1 MTQRAIAITVGSIV
15 TLVLFA
21 FLISCTVLFW
31 KNKNK
36 QDTSYND
43 GYIAGLQD
51 KSAYEIEITK
61 LKNDKESLTAQLDTA
76 NNNIT
81 QLNAEKATLENK
93 KEELQTQCATLTA
106 KNEANA
112 LEITRLTTL
121 VDEYKTQID
130 SLDKTNTD
138 HLATINSL
146 NSQITLLNEQ
156 ITTLNNTNT
165 TNANTIATLN
175 TQIESLSTQINTLTS
190 QIATQVDTISSLNAQ
205 IAKLNNSITV
215 YEQFLRGLES
225 DTQAVATF
233 VYNGTVYSI
242 QVAPKDTTVS
252 VADPTST
259 TYIIFNG
266 WTVNGA
272 DVTLSNYPLT
282 TNTEFVAKVT
292 YRYNVSFV
300 ANDVTTNSQIVTRN
314 EYATVPANP
323 TREGYSFGGW
333 LLNGVVI
340 DPTTYP
346 ITGDTTFVARWT
358 QVHTVQYVAE
368 DVVLDTQSVNNCE
381 YSTLYNYTGTA
392 YKIFQCWQVNGVD
405 VDPATYP
412 ITQDTI
418 FTAKLLYKYD
428 VQFNV
433 DNAVYGD
440 SQIIAR
446 NEYATAPAVPT
457 KNKYVFKGW
466 SVDGTNIVN
475 LSTYK
480 ITQDTTF
487 VAVFAELFSV
497 QYMAEDTVL
506 DTQTVECGTYA
517 YCYEEYPD
525 VADKL
530 FVGWSID
537 GYNVVDCSSY
547 VITQDTTFIGVYGHK
562 WAGVWSGN
570 CTTDST
576 KTLTIKISD
585 SGVALL
591 TVNINGDRNFENAP
605 IAYMSVTGQEYYLF
619 SISGY
624 VEFKVYEED
633 DNLRFAC
640 TNPRLTFL
648 LSRTTDRM
656 EQTYIV
662 GVDKQ
667 YTGTDFSGN
676 AVNYSIKINGYQL
689 FLGGVVSSTYTYF
702 IVGDKIYY
710 YTGGWNNYGVV
721 ADFVLT
727 DTSLTIG
734 EDVYTFI

>member
-21 FLISCTVLFW
+21 FLISCTVAFW
-31 KNKNK
+31 KLKNK

-43 GYIAGLQD
+43 GYNAGIED
-51 KSAYEIEITK
+51 KGKFEIEITK
-61 LKNDKESLTAQLDTA
+61 LKNDKQSLNAQLETA

-81 QLNAEKATLENK
+81 QLTHEKTTLENK
-93 KEELQTQCATLTA
+93 KEELQTQCAQLSA
-106 KNEANA
+106 KNEANT

-121 VDEYKTQID
+121 ADEYKTQID
-130 SLDKTNTD
+130 SLNKTNTD
-138 HLATINSL
+138 NLATINSL

-175 TQIESLSTQINTLTS
+175 TQIASLSTQINNLTS
-190 QIATQVDTISSLNAQ
+190 QIATQADTISSLNAQ

-215 YEQFLRGLES
+215 YEQFLQGLES

-233 VYNGTVYSI
+233 VFNGSLYSI
-242 QVAPKDTTVS
+242 QVAPKGTTVS

-259 TYIIFNG
+259 TYIIFEG

-282 TNTEFVAKVT
+282 ANTEFVAKVT

-314 EYATVPANP
+314 EFATVPTNP
-323 TREGYSFGGW
+323 TREDYSFGGW
-333 LLNGVVI
+333 LVNGTIV

-346 ITGDTTFVARWT
+346 ITQDTTFVARWT

-381 YSTLYNYTGTA
+381 YSTPYNYTSTA
-392 YKIFQCWQVNGVD
+392 YKVFQGWTVNGVD

-412 ITQDTI
+412 ITQDTT
-418 FTAKLLYKYD
+418 FTAMLLYKYD
-428 VQFNV
+428 VQFKV

-440 SQIIAR
+440 SQIVAR
-446 NEYATAPAVPT
+446 NEYATAPTAPT
-457 KNKYVFKGW
+457 KTKYVFKGW
-466 SVDGTNIVN
+466 SVGSNIINV
-475 LSTYK
+475 STYK
-480 ITQDTTF
+480 ITQNTIF
-487 VAVFAELFSV
+487 IAVFNELFTV
-497 QYMAEDTVL
+497 QYMANDEFVDS
-506 DTQTVECGTYA
+506 QAVEFG
-517 YCYEEYPD
+517 YCSAGCDDHPT

-530 FVGWSID
+530 FVGWSLD

-591 TVNINGDRNFENAP
+591 TVNINGNMNFENAP
-605 IAYMSVTGQEYYLF
+605 IVYIYDTTNKYYLF
-619 SISGY
+619 SILGR

-633 DNLRFAC
+633 DNLRFVC
-640 TNPRLTFL
+640 TNPVLTFL
-648 LSRTTDRM
+648 LTKTTDRM

-662 GVDKQ
+662 GIDKQ
-667 YTGTDFSGN
+667 ATCLNKYTGKS
-676 AVNYSIKINGYQL
+676 VEYSIKINGYQL
-689 FLGGVVSSTYTYF
+689 FLESAFSSTYTYF

-710 YTGGWNNYGVV
+710 YTGGLNNGGVV
-721 ADFVLT
+721 AEFVLT

>member
-21 FLISCTVLFW
+21 FLISCTVMFW
-31 KNKNK
+31 KLKNK

-43 GYIAGLQD
+43 GYTAGLQD
-51 KSAYEIEITK
+51 KNAYEIEITK
-61 LKNDKESLTAQLDTA
+61 LKADKQSLTAQLDTA

-81 QLNAEKATLENK
+81 QLTGEKTTLETQ

-106 KNEANA
+106 KNEANT

-121 VDEYKTQID
+121 VDEYKSQID

-175 TQIESLSTQINTLTS
+175 TQIASLSTQINTLTS
-190 QIATQVDTISSLNAQ
+190 QIATQADTISSLNVQ

-215 YEQFLRGLES
+215 YEQFLQGLES

-233 VYNGTVYSI
+233 VFNGSLYSI
-242 QVAPKDTTVS
+242 QVTPKGTTVS

-259 TYIIFNG
+259 TYIIFEG

-300 ANDVTTNSQIVTRN
+300 ANDVTTSSQIVTLN
-314 EYATVPANP
+314 ECATVPANP
-323 TREGYSFGGW
+323 TREGYSFAGW
-333 LLNGVVI
+333 LVNGTVV
-340 DPTTYP
+340 DPTTYL
-346 ITGDTTFVARWT
+346 ITQDTTFVAKWT

-381 YSTLYNYTGTA
+381 YSTPYNYTSTA
-392 YKIFQCWQVNGVD
+392 YKVFKGWQVNGVD
-405 VDPATYP
+405 VDPTTYP

-428 VQFNV
+428 VQFKV

-440 SQIIAR
+440 LQIVAR
-446 NEYATAPAVPT
+446 NEYATVPT
-457 KNKYVFKGW
+457 APEKAKYMFKGW
-466 SVDGTNIVN
+466 SVDGANIVDI
-475 LSTYK
+475 STYK
-480 ITQDTTF
+480 ITQNTTF
-487 VAVFAELFSV
+487 IAVFREMFTV
-497 QYMAEDTVL
+497 QYMANDELL
-506 DTQTVECGTYA
+506 DSQDVVCGDCSA
-517 YCYEEYPD
+517 GCDNHPA

-530 FVGWSID
+530 FVGWSLD
-537 GYNVVDCSSY
+537 GYNVVNTTSY
-547 VITQDTTFIGVYGHK
+547 VITSDTTFIGVYGHK

-570 CTTDST
+570 CTTDSA

-591 TVNINGDRNFENAP
+591 TVNINEDMNFENAP
-605 IAYMSVTGQEYYLF
+605 IVYSYYTSNQYYLF
-619 SISGY
+619 SILGR

-633 DNLRFAC
+633 NNLRFVC
-640 TNPRLTFL
+640 TNPVLTFL
-648 LSRTTDRM
+648 LTKTTDIM

-667 YTGTDFSGN
+667 YTGKDFSGN
-676 AVNYSIKINGYQL
+676 AVNYSIKIDGYQL
-689 FLGGVVSSTYTYF
+689 FLGSAFSSTYTYV

-710 YTGGWNNYGVV
+710 YTGGFNNQGVV
-721 ADFVLT
+721 SDFVLT